1 MRSKILIF
9 TFALANI
16 SLTPEESFIL
26 FDGRSQKEVL
36 LLGSRVDE
44 PISPCSTFKLPLCLM
59 GFDSG
64 VLRDE
69 HHPVWSFKEGYD
81 DFLPC
86 WKTTQ
91 NPKSWIKNSC
101 VWYSRLIVDELGV
114 DLFNHYLK
122 IFEYGNQ
129 DLTGGFRG
137 AWLSSSLKISPRE
150 QLNFIKKM
158 IEEELPVSSD
168 TIKLSKPLFFLEELE
183 GGWKLFGKTGFGVM
197 HLDSSKN
204 ELGWFVGWIEKEGDW
219 LAFAYL
225 INDEKIDLQKR
236 VPRVKELLRGNL

>member
-9 TFALANI
+9 TLALANI
-16 SLTPEESFIL
+16 SLTSEESFIL

-44 PISPCSTFKLPLCLM
+44 PISPCSTFKLPLSII

-64 VLRDE
+64 VLKD
-69 HHPVWSFKEGYD
+69 HFHPVWSFKEGYD
-81 DFLPC
+81 DFLPS

-91 NPKSWIKNSC
+91 NPMSWIKNSC
-101 VWYSRLIVDELGV
+101 VWYSRLVVDELGV
-114 DLFNHYLK
+114 DLFAHYLK

-150 QLNFIKKM
+150 QLYFIKKM

-183 GGWKLFGKTGFGVM
+183 GGWKLFGKTGAGVM

-204 ELGWFVGWIEKEGDW
+204 ELGWFVGWIEKGGDW
-219 LAFAYL
+219 LAFAYQ